1 MSSKEGSEEVSVSV
15 SAVAVAVGVG
25 QLDWTGLGWEGEWV
39 KTSAEV

>member
-1 MSSKEGSEEVSVSV
+1 MSSKEGSGEVSVSV

-25 QLDWTGLGWEGEWV
+25 QLDLIGLGWEGEWV